1 MNTQEKPNMNNF
13 YINLLV
19 LILVLPVLTG
29 CVPMAAMSIGTGLDG
44 GSLVTDDRRTS
55 GIFIEDEVIESK
67 SEQRIRE
74 QLGNRVHINTTS
86 FNRIVL
92 LTGEAPDE
100 AMIVQVERL
109 VMSVE
114 NIRNIINEI
123 KVAEKS
129 SFVSRAND
137 SLITSK
143 VKGRFLMNGNFKLNH
158 IKVLTENRV
167 VYLMGVVTREEAES
181 ATDISSTTASVSK
194 VIRAFEYLN

>member
-1 MNTQEKPNMNNF
+1 MNSQEKPTMNSF
-13 YINLLV
+13 YMNLLV
-19 LILVLPVLTG
+19 LILLLPVLTG

-44 GSLVTDDRRTS
+44 SSLVTDDRRTS

-74 QLGNRVHINTTS
+74 QLGNLVHINTTS

-100 AMIVQVERL
+100 AMVEQIERL

-123 KVAEKS
+123 KVAKKS
-129 SFVSRAND
+129 SFISRAND

-143 VKGRFLMNGNFKLNH
+143 VKGRFLMRSNFKLNH

-167 VYLMGVVTREEAES
+167 VYLMGVVTHEEAES
-181 ATDISSTTASVSK
+181 ATDISSTTAGVSK
-194 VIRAFEYLN
+194 VIRIFEYLN